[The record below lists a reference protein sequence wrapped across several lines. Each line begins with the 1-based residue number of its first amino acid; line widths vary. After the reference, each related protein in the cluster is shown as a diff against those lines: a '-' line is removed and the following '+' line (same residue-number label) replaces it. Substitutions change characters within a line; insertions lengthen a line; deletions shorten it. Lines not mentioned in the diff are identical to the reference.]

1 MTQTE
6 RRLYLISELLKEQ
19 PRYEGMKIPESED
32 GQKRLLRSLFNIRM
46 PRTASQE
53 FLAVQDAYLQEETR
67 HRESPILPIYN
78 QCRRGFIS
86 GKGILRPCAV
96 TRL

>member
-67 HRESPILPIYN
+67 HQGNHRSCQSTASAGGDLSLA
-78 QCRRGFIS
+78 RGYYDPA
-86 GKGILRPCAV
+86 L
-96 TRL
+96 